1 MTICNKDQESNSY
14 NKWILII
21 LIISEKIHFV
31 VFRQKFQDN
40 IIQRQRW
47 YYIISV
53 LSQIYISKNV
63 SNKTNE
69 NILLNTS

>member
-1 MTICNKDQESNSY
+1 MDSSNIY
-14 NKWILII
+14 NIRK
-21 LIISEKIHFV
+21 KRYFV
-31 VFRQKFQDN
+31 VFRHKFQDD

-63 SNKTNE
+63 SNKTKMK
-69 NILLNTS
+69 IFYSIHHKIFFAKIK